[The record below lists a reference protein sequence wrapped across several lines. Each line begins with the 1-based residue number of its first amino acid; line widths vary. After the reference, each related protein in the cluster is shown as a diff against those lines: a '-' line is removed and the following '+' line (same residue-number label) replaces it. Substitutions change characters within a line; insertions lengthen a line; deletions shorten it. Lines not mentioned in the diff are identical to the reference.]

1 MSRNQKLI
9 LVVSLAVIV
18 LVFIINGVI
27 DNRNRRQFDT
37 DETMSEEEA
46 ANLLAKKNE
55 TIEVNVAKGK
65 NERERIEYYA
75 QKFFKSIATK
85 DYEDAYNVLNGAY
98 KERYFPTLQSFI
110 DYCEV
115 YFPGTL
121 GVKYT
126 NIERNGTT
134 YVIWVT
140 ISNST
145 GYSKSTIE
153 KQVVVKENGLNDY
166 EISFSK

>member
-1 MSRNQKLI
+1 MSRNQKLL

-18 LVFIINGVI
+18 IVFIINGVI
-27 DNRNRRQFDT
+27 DNRNKRQFDT

-46 ANLLAKKNE
+46 ANILAKKDE
-55 TIEVNVAKGK
+55 AIEINIAKGK

-85 DYEDAYNVLNGAY
+85 DYEAAYKVLNGVY
-98 KERYFPTLQSFI
+98 KEKYFPTLQVFT

-153 KQVVVKENGLNDY
+153 KQVVVKENGINDY